1 MSHSQMKKPSSVC
14 QRELGEQHNLTGQAA
29 VANVSSN
36 LDTHVAQM
44 TPTEGHHDC
53 ITVLLCT
60 PHNVATKTHHMTE
73 SGMQTES
80 FNAGRQFMC
89 LTIPVADIGQLS
101 IRLRELETCP
111 RAFLIRGFPLPQV
124 RRDKW
129 HRRLKHGPE
138 STYRSPDD
146 GHFWFMLDIDKQALP
161 EDFLLSPATVEAAI
175 EHIISLLP
183 PEFGN
188 VSYYWQLS
196 ASAGIYDST
205 RISAHLFFWS
215 HRKITDTELKRWG
228 AHVNQHRGFKL
239 IDCALFND
247 VQPHFIAKPIF
258 VACEDPFPI
267 RSGLVR
273 KARESVEMVI
283 PDIVDQPRP
292 ASRNATT
299 PSGGMPSAGHGFD
312 HWLAQIGDHPGGDG
326 FNGPIIRA
334 IASHVSKTSSDELD
348 REWLKDR
355 IRERIH
361 ETDASAH
368 TEAYLAEKM
377 SDGYLDAAIEGAIAK
392 FGNRRIKPGIQPFY
406 KRAPISANDA
416 SAKLIDLIRRFFKR

>member
-1 MSHSQMKKPSSVC
+1 MKKPSSVGR
-14 QRELGEQHNLTGQAA
+14 RELGEQHNLTGQAA
-29 VANVSSN
+29 GANVSSN

-44 TPTEGHHDC
+44 APTLRDHDC
-53 ITVLLCT
+53 LTVLFCA
-60 PHNVATKTHHMTE
+60 PHNVATKTHRMAE
-73 SGMQTES
+73 NGMQTES
-80 FNAGRQFMC
+80 FNAGRLFTC

-111 RAFLIRGFPLPQV
+111 RAFLIRGLPLPHV

-129 HRRLKHGPE
+129 HRRLKHGPDAA
-138 STYRSPDD
+138 YRSPDD
-146 GHFWFMLDIDKQALP
+146 GHSWFMLDIDKQALP
-161 EDFLLSPATVEAAI
+161 EGFLLIPATVEAAI

-205 RISAHLFFWS
+205 RISTHLFFWS

-228 AHVNQHRGFKL
+228 AHVNQHRGSKL

-258 VACEDPFPI
+258 VACEDPFAT

-273 KARESVEMVI
+273 KARDSVEMVI

-292 ASRNATT
+292 ASRNATK
-299 PSGGMPSAGHGFD
+299 PSGGMAAAGHGFD
-312 HWLAQIGDHPGGDG
+312 HWLAQIGDHPDGDG

-334 IASHVSKTSSDELD
+334 IASHVSMTSSDELD

-355 IRERIH
+355 IRERIR
-361 ETDASAH
+361 ETDTSAH

-377 SDGYLDAAIEGAIAK
+377 SDGYLDAAIDGAIAK

-416 SAKLIDLIRRFFKR
+416 SAKLVELIRHFFRQ